1 MLSKEFDLPQY
12 ELSPYEIFADRITVL
27 DVNFFNPKP
36 NEPIGV
42 TTYYGYE
49 SINLTSRYS
58 GTNVSNDGR
67 GQGSGNALDT
77 VNGDKGCEMSS
88 QSYDTL
94 KMIMECKQPKMD
106 RHKTLDLEQIIQNM
120 IGYMIMK
127 NIEWL

>member
-1 MLSKEFDLPQY
+1 M
-12 ELSPYEIFADRITVL
+12 

-36 NEPIGV
+36 NEQIGV
-42 TTYYGYE
+42 TEYDAWE
-49 SINLTSRYS
+49 SISLTSRYG
-58 GTNVSNDGR
+58 GTDISNDGR

-120 IGYMIMK
+120 IGHMRMK
-127 NIEWL
+127 TIKWL